1 MNNTQDTICA
11 IATAPGG
18 AIAVIRVSGENAIA
32 ITDRIFQPVSNGKKL
47 AERKPYTLTFGQI
60 LNEQKEVIDEVL
72 ISIFHAPHS
81 YTGENSVEIS
91 CHGSAYILQQV
102 IQLLIRNGCRI
113 LRIMTIR

>member
-1 MNNTQDTICA
+1 MCDSYSSR
-11 IATAPGG
+11 G

-81 YTGENSVEIS
+81 YTER
-91 CHGSAYILQQV
+91 
-102 IQLLIRNGCRI
+102 IQWKFPAMVRLIFCSR
-113 LRIMTIR
+113 